1 MTLRMTYGLVVKR
14 NKYLV
19 SQRISSVN
27 PVSKLM
33 IKSSQVKAHYHHY
46 SQHQKRKERL
56 EPCSRLFMK

>member
-1 MTLRMTYGLVVKR
+1 MTYGLVVKR

-27 PVSKLM
+27 LVSKLM

-46 SQHQKRKERL
+46 SQHQKGRNVWNL
-56 EPCSRLFMK
+56 VLVYL